1 MDFGNWLL
9 LQKKI
14 RGRSRQIFKSHTRRE
29 LLQKK
34 NNSRVE
40 WKMRND
46 DDECSGWEHKKVK
59 KKNENRLWTITKE

>member
-9 LQKKI
+9 LQKKLEEEEDKFL
-14 RGRSRQIFKSHTRRE
+14 SRTHVENFY
-29 LLQKK
+29 KK
-34 NNSRVE
+34 NSRVE

-46 DDECSGWEHKKVK
+46 DVVDENIKKVK